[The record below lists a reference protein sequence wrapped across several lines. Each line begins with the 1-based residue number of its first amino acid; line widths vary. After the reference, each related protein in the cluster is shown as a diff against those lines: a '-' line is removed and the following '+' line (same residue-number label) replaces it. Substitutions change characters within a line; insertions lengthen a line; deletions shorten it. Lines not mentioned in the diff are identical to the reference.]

1 MGGKVSG
8 FGFCERVES
17 VAGDGSEGLFDIA
30 ESFMDLANSLGERKR
45 SDATPRVRSWPLRSA
60 R

>member
-30 ESFMDLANSLGERKR
+30 ESFMDLANSLGRE
-45 SDATPRVRSWPLRSA
+45 SA
-60 R
+60 PMRRLAFGLGP